1 MNKSLMTVLIVAVL
15 ALGGGA
21 AYYIF
26 NKANQKADTATQT
39 SSANQKSAEQSASNS
54 TASQTSSVAIKDM
67 AFSPANISVKKG
79 TKVTW
84 TNDDSVGHSVISE
97 NDGGPHS
104 SVLSKGQSYSFTF
117 DAAGT
122 FNYIC
127 GVHPSMKGKVTVTE

>member
-1 MNKSLMTVLIVAVL
+1 MTVLIVVVL

-26 NKANQKADTATQT
+26 NKANQKADTATQNST
-39 SSANQKSAEQSASNS
+39 ANQTAAEQSASS

-67 AFSPANISVKKG
+67 AFSPTNISVKKG

-84 TNDDSVGHSVISE
+84 TNNDSMGHSVISE

>member
-1 MNKSLMTVLIVAVL
+1 MNKSLMTVLIVVVL

-26 NKANQKADTATQT
+26 NKANQKADTATQNST
-39 SSANQKSAEQSASNS
+39 ANQTAAEQSASS

-67 AFSPANISVKKG
+67 AFSPTNISVKKG

-84 TNDDSVGHSVISE
+84 TNNDSMGHSVISE